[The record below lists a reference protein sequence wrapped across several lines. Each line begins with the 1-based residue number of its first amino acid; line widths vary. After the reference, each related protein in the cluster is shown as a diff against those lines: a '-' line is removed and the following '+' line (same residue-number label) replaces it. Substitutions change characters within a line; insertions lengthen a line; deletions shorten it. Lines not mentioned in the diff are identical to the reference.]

1 MYVLMKQ
8 LLDAANRDNYAVMM
22 ANCINMEQVVAVVE
36 AAEEE
41 KSAVII
47 GLSPRQIKA
56 HAYPE
61 MVVAMVKEAAS
72 HVKVPVA
79 MIFDHGCEYDD
90 VIRCLKAGYSS
101 IMIDASSFEFEDNI
115 RRTKIIAD
123 IVHANG
129 LTVEAE
135 LGHVGQAV
143 NGDQTNKDFYT
154 NPSLASEFVKRT
166 GVDCLAVSIG
176 TAHGQYPKDFVPK
189 LDFERLKLLKDT
201 LKIPLVLH
209 GGSGAG
215 SENIK
220 KAVELGINKINVC
233 TDLFN
238 VARDAIRSTLEEN
251 PKTDYMV
258 LEHISQEAMK
268 KFVKD
273 YMRLIGS
280 SGRYTFEL
288 SETESVE

>member
-1 MYVLMKQ
+1 MYVPMKQ
-8 LLDAANRDNYAVMM
+8 LINAANKDNYAVMM
-22 ANCINMEQVVAVVE
+22 ANCINMEQVIAVTE

-41 KSAVII
+41 KSGVII

-56 HAYPE
+56 HANPE
-61 MVVAMVKEAAS
+61 MVVTMVKEAAK
-72 HVKVPVA
+72 HVKVPIS

-90 VIRCLKAGYSS
+90 IIRCIKAGYSS
-101 IMIDASSFEFEDNI
+101 IMIDASSFDFEDNI
-115 RRTKIIAD
+115 MRTKIIAD
-123 IVHANG
+123 VVHAKG

-143 NGDQTNKDFYT
+143 KGDQTNADFYT
-154 NPSLASEFVKRT
+154 DPSLALEFVNRT
-166 GVDCLAVSIG
+166 EVDCLAVSIG
-176 TAHGQYPKDFVPK
+176 TAHGQYPNDFVPK
-189 LDFERLKLLKDT
+189 LDFDRLKLLKDT
-201 LKIPLVLH
+201 LKIPLALH

-215 SENIK
+215 AENIK

-238 VARDAIRSTLEEN
+238 VARNAMQSTLIEN

-268 KFVKD
+268 KFIKD

-288 SETESVE
+288 SGIESVE